1 MLKKE
6 LEKQVHE
13 QTYQINRLCAVRDGH
28 RATIVTLND
37 RVSELKNYRDK
48 LETLNASNHD
58 RIHHMSNEMHDMRDQ
73 INNLEAGSGRLNK
86 FVYLRMDMLPGEE
99 FEEERRFLM
108 ALLENTQA

>member
-6 LEKQVHE
+6 LEKKVHE
-13 QTYQINRLCAVRDGH
+13 QAYQINRLCAVRDGH
-28 RATIVTLND
+28 RTTIVALND
-37 RVSELKNYRDK
+37 RVSELKRQ
-48 LETLNASNHD
+48 SNIAQAQHD
-58 RIHHMSNEMHDMRDQ
+58 RIHHMSNEMRDMRDE

-86 FVYLRMDMLPGEE
+86 FVYLRMGMIPGEG